1 MKTANRHKLTAVNTA
16 RNTKIAKPKLSEILC
31 APLWC
36 NTQTAPN
43 RFQLVLRGSGKS
55 PLGLGNRRL
64 PFVPSEAGVTAVVIQ
79 QNRQHALLLVPRQCR
94 KGVMSLQVAATGLLT
109 TSVDLVTIF

>member
-43 RFQLVLRGSGKS
+43 HFQLVLRGSGKS

-64 PFVPSEAGVTAVVIQ
+64 PFVPSEAGVTAVG
-79 QNRQHALLLVPRQCR
+79 NPAEPAARFTPGPAAVP
-94 KGVMSLQVAATGLLT
+94 
-109 TSVDLVTIF
+109 